1 MTEII
6 KTYDHEAVEKELYAK
21 WEKAGYFKPEV
32 NPDGEPYTIIM
43 PPPNA
48 NGSLHVGHAVFVT
61 LEDIM
66 IRYARLQGKAALWL
80 PGADHAGFE
89 TQTVFEKKL
98 EKEGRSR
105 FNLPREQLY
114 DETLKFTLEN
124 KKVMEDQLRRLGA
137 SCDWSREKFTLDP
150 DVVKI
155 VYETFVK
162 LYEDGLAYRDVRP
175 VNWCTKH
182 QTSLSELEVKYEEQ
196 VDPLYFVKYKV
207 ESRKSKVESHIVVA
221 TVRPE
226 TMFGDKAIAVNPN
239 DKRFAELIGL
249 KAQIPLTDIEIPII
263 ADEMV
268 DPKFG
273 TGVVKITPAHD
284 PNDFEVAKRHDLEIR
299 EVIDQYGRMNEKA
312 GPFAGMKIKEA
323 REKVVE
329 AMEQKG
335 SLEKVEANYT
345 HSVGKCYK
353 CGTIIE
359 PRILPQWFIAVN
371 KKGTKSRK
379 TLAKDAI
386 DAVRQDK
393 VNFVTPKFEKIFNHW
408 MKNIRDWNI
417 SRQIVWGI
425 RLPVWYKNIPTL
437 DELPNLI
444 EKCEE
449 VSVGAEGSPVKE
461 KTGEEY
467 RFVANEID
475 IKWFHKN
482 VTDQC
487 NYSYVDFFEGKT
499 RTRVNE
505 NAYTKTEKSAPR
517 QGVVEKKGIV
527 GRFGGEK
534 VCLEERAIAGYA
546 RYEIEFKNDLPDAF
560 SGRKT
565 IKSTDILQNIQD
577 GKSDQS
583 VMVRQSSPL
592 FDGWEQDT
600 DVFDTWFSSGQWP
613 FATLKTTQKR
623 MGFAGDVVA
632 QVLDNKTRTYR
643 LRDHNFKVGDEVLFE
658 DSLNSKVFGTG
669 MIMESIETTVGKVDL
684 KDQKHWKTYDKVEE
698 LISAFQLHYP
708 DKQIDLKTPV
718 WIYTYKFQSQTRNL
732 ELGTSDFSK
741 FYPTDVMETGWD
753 ILFFWVARMIMLG
766 LYVTGDVPFKNVYLH
781 GLVRDKDRVKMSKS
795 RGNVI
800 NPLGVADIYGADA
813 LRMALVFG
821 TSAGNDAIISEEKI
835 RGMRNFSNKIWNAS
849 RFVILRVTDGDLKT
863 GQTGPDKINDL
874 KIDEA
879 KLTAADKKII
889 KNHTEIIKSVTTKL
903 NKYQF
908 SQAGEELYEYF
919 WHNVCDVYIEESKAQ
934 LDDAKIQENTKKVLI
949 KVLSESLILLH
960 PFVPFVTEAVWQELQ
975 QICHEL
981 PESVMITKWPEK

>member
-1 MTEII
+1 MKEIA
-6 KTYDHEAVEKELYAK
+6 KTYDHEEIEKALYKK
-21 WEKAGYFKPEV
+21 WEKAGYFKPEI
-32 NPDGEPYTIIM
+32 NPKGEPYTIIM

-105 FNLPREQLY
+105 FNMPREQLY

-124 KKVMEDQLRRLGA
+124 KAVMEGQLRRLGA

-150 DVVKI
+150 DVIKI

-196 VDPLYFVKYKV
+196 IDPLYYIKYGPLTL
-207 ESRKSKVESHIVVA
+207 A

-226 TMFGDKAIAVNPN
+226 TKFGDTAVAVNPA
-239 DKRFAELIGL
+239 DKRYQKYIG
-249 KAQIPLTDIEIPII
+249 TEIEIETVLGQAKIKVI

-284 PNDFEVAKRHDLEIR
+284 PNDFEVAKRHGLEIK
-299 EVIDQYGRMNEKA
+299 EVIDQYGKMNEKA
-312 GPFAGMKIKEA
+312 GPFAGLKIKEA

-329 AMEQKG
+329 AMEKKG
-335 SLEKVEANYT
+335 LLEKIEENYT

-353 CGTIIE
+353 CGTVIE
-359 PRILPQWFIAVN
+359 PRVLPQWFIAVN
-371 KKGTKSRK
+371 KKGTKSGK
-379 TLAKDAI
+379 NLAKDAI
-386 DAVRQDK
+386 DAVKKDK

-425 RLPVWYKNIPTL
+425 RLPVYYRKQ
-437 DELPNLI
+437 
-444 EKCEE
+444 
-449 VSVGAEGSPVKE
+449 EGNPKSEIRNPKE
-461 KTGEEY
+461 YQNSK
-467 RFVANEID
+467 
-475 IKWFHKN
+475 
-482 VTDQC
+482 
-487 NYSYVDFFEGKT
+487 
-499 RTRVNE
+499 
-505 NAYTKTEKSAPR
+505 
-517 QGVVEKKGIV
+517 
-527 GRFGGEK
+527 
-534 VCLEERAIAGYA
+534 
-546 RYEIEFKNDLPDAF
+546 FK
-560 SGRKT
+560 
-565 IKSTDILQNIQD
+565 IQD
-577 GKSDQS
+577 SD
-583 VMVRQSSPL
+583 VYVGVEPPE
-592 FDGWEQDT
+592 DIENWEQDT

-613 FATLKTTQKR
+613 FAAL
-623 MGFAGDVVA
+623 
-632 QVLDNKTRTYR
+632 
-643 LRDHNFKVGDEVLFE
+643 
-658 DSLNSKVFGTG
+658 
-669 MIMESIETTVGKVDL
+669 
-684 KDQKHWKTYDKVEE
+684 
-698 LISAFQLHYP
+698 
-708 DKQIDLKTPV
+708 
-718 WIYTYKFQSQTRNL
+718 QSQSPNS
-732 ELGTSDFSK
+732 ELRTPDFNK

-766 LYVTGDVPFKNVYLH
+766 LYVTNEVPFKNIYLH
-781 GLVRDKDRVKMSKS
+781 GLVRDKDRQKMSKS
-795 RGNVI
+795 KGNVI
-800 NPLGVADIYGADA
+800 NPLGVADEYGADA

-821 TSAGNDAIISEEKI
+821 TSAGNDAVISEEKI

-863 GQTGPDKINDL
+863 GQTGSVKIDNL
-874 KIDEA
+874 KIDDS
-879 KLTAADKKII
+879 KLTPADKKII
-889 KNHTEIIKSVTTKL
+889 KNHTEIIKSATAKL
-903 NKYQF
+903 DKFQF

-919 WHNVCDVYIEESKAQ
+919 WHNVCDVYIEVSKTQ
-934 LDDAKIQENTKKVLI
+934 LDDDKTKTNTKKVLI

-960 PFVPFVTEAVWQELQ
+960 PFMPFVTEAVWSELRAV
-975 QICHEL
+975 CPEL
-981 PESVMITKWPEK
+981 AESIMIAKWPL